1 MTPFSFSVFIMII
14 FIASL
19 LVLIGLIFK
28 LIFKNPH
35 PMYLRILKIS
45 TIITFMFNIIV
56 VYYTHHVGAMLT
68 CLVCVFIIQ
77 HIERIY
83 VNIKYQIK

>member
-1 MTPFSFSVFIMII
+1 
-14 FIASL
+14 
-19 LVLIGLIFK
+19 
-28 LIFKNPH
+28 
-35 PMYLRILKIS
+35 MYLRILKIS

-83 VNIKYQIK
+83 VNIKFQN

>member
-1 MTPFSFSVFIMII
+1 MTSFSI
-14 FIASL
+14 FILITFISSL
-19 LVLIGLIFK
+19 VVLIGLKFK

-35 PMYLRILKIS
+35 PMYLRILKVS
-45 TIITFMFNIIV
+45 TIITFVFNIIV

-83 VNIKYQIK
+83 VNIKFQN

>member
-1 MTPFSFSVFIMII
+1 MTSFSI
-14 FIASL
+14 FILIAFISSL
-19 LVLIGLIFK
+19 VVLIGLKFK

-35 PMYLRILKIS
+35 PMYLRILKVS
-45 TIITFMFNIIV
+45 TIITFVFNIIV

-68 CLVCVFIIQ
+68 CLVCVFIVQ